1 MILIAIGIVLYDAFV
16 INDLSDKKK
25 RRAAVRAANQ
35 KADHYNQR
43 LREKMGA
50 QAAVLLQ
57 QIVAARNTLAATRQL
72 LLQYYSQDVIFP
84 KYRNLVAVSMLYEYI
99 SSGRCSQLE
108 GHEGAY
114 NLYEQEIRMNLI
126 LSKLDDV
133 LAHLSRIE
141 GNQHELARAIR
152 DGNAKANQID
162 QSIQTVERNTAVTAY
177 YSGMAAANTTYLAW
191 INSNT

>member
-1 MILIAIGIVLYDAFV
+1 
-16 INDLSDKKK
+16 
-25 RRAAVRAANQ
+25 
-35 KADHYNQR
+35 
-43 LREKMGA
+43 
-50 QAAVLLQ
+50 
-57 QIVAARNTLAATRQL
+57 
-72 LLQYYSQDVIFP
+72 
-84 KYRNLVAVSMLYEYI
+84 MLYEYI

-133 LAHLSRIE
+133 LAHLDRIE
-141 GNQHELARAIR
+141 GNQYELARAIR

-162 QSIQTVERNTAVTAY
+162 QSIQTVERHTAVTAY
-177 YSGMAAANTTYLAW
+177 YSGMAAASTTYLAW